1 MSYAD
6 KKDPIEF
13 RVMKGEVLF
22 IDGEDSVSIHYLQ
35 RLGEMEWENVFQLT
49 LEGGRS
55 WGDEI
60 DYLYHHNER
69 PGELLVHVS
78 GYGYWGDTE
87 YYRSLDG
94 GLTWQPTTLRR
105 LMDPPVYTK
114 EKLVHVE

>member
-1 MSYAD
+1 
-6 KKDPIEF
+6 
-13 RVMKGEVLF
+13 MKGDLLF

-35 RLGEMEWENVFQLT
+35 RLEGSEWVNVFQLT

-60 DYLYHHNER
+60 DILYRHIER

-87 YYRSLDG
+87 FYRSLDSG
-94 GLTWQPTTLRR
+94 CTWQPTNLRR
-105 LMDPPVYTK
+105 LMDPTLYTR